1 MRGKLIVF
9 SGPSGVG
16 KGTIREAM
24 KFNNFKFSISLT
36 TRDIRPGETDGI
48 HYHYVTKEFFQDRI
62 EQGKMLEHA
71 EFVGNYYGTDLE
83 FVERELDNG
92 KNVFL
97 EIECQGAL
105 QVLDKVEDVISIFIV
120 PPSIEELEARLRGR
134 GTEDEETLQKRLAKA
149 REELTLKDHYKYVVI
164 NDQVDRAAAEIDVI
178 LEQEI
183 NKA

>member
-48 HYHYVTKEFFQDRI
+48 HYHYVTKEFFQERI
-62 EQGKMLEHA
+62 NDGKMLEHA

-83 FVERELDNG
+83 FVERELENG

-105 QVLDKVEDVISIFIV
+105 QVLDKVEDVVSVFIV

-149 REELTLKDHYKYVVI
+149 REELTLKNHYKHVVI
-164 NDQVDRAAAEIDVI
+164 NDEVHRAAAEIDLI
-178 LEQEI
+178 LDQEI

>member
-16 KGTIREAM
+16 KGTIREEM

-62 EQGKMLEHA
+62 DQGKMLEHA

-83 FVERELDNG
+83 FVERELENG

-105 QVLDKVEDVISIFIV
+105 QVLDKVEDVVSIFIV
-120 PPSIEELEARLRGR
+120 PPSIEELESRLRGR

-149 REELTLKDHYKYVVI
+149 REELSLKDHYKYVVI
-164 NDQVDRAAAEIDVI
+164 NDEVHRAAAEIDLI
-178 LEQEI
+178 LDQAI

>member
-1 MRGKLIVF
+1 MKGKLIVF

-24 KFNNFKFSISLT
+24 KFNKFKFSISLT
-36 TRDIRPGETDGI
+36 TREIRVGETDGI
-48 HYHYVTKEFFQDRI
+48 HYHYVTKEYFRSRI
-62 EQGKMLEHA
+62 DEGKMLEHA

-83 FVERELDNG
+83 FVDRELKNG

-105 QVLDKVEDVISIFIV
+105 QVLEKVDEVISIFIV

-134 GTEDEETLQKRLAKA
+134 GTEDEQTLQQRLAKA
-149 REELTLKDHYKYVVI
+149 REELAYKDHYQYVVI
-164 NDQVDRAAAEIDVI
+164 NDEVNRAAAEIDLI
-178 LEQEI
+178 LNHEI
-183 NKA
+183 PT